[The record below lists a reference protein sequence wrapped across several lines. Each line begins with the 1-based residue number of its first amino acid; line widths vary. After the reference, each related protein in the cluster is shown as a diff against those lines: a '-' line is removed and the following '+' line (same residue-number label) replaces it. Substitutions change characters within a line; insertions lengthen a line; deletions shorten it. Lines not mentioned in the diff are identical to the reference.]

1 MKIIINSNET
11 YEIKD
16 EILTLIDF
24 LNTAEKLKAFTTQII
39 ETGKETLE
47 TETEKIDD
55 GRSDIKEAVYKLK
68 KSGMD
73 NSEIAKKLGIT
84 PLKVKKLYKSAYMTK
99 WHDQKK
105 ESKIGKIM
113 NGNTTKRKIKVRW
126 NDREEVVRLMK
137 TYFKG
142 TPEQRQ
148 KFADK
153 KGMTWVDL
161 TKVVHQ
167 LIKRYKITPQEVGV
181 TELRKIAKRK
191 AKNKINIQ
199 IQPKNQPKKK
209 GRPVGWKKSQPSQS
223 PSPKSESSQ
232 KSETKNPGEADF
244 VKFFELYQK
253 TEVNDEL
260 AKKAVLMLKEF
271 LIKQGKTGT
280 PEDIIEFLNNKFQK
294 EVIPTDKI
302 KSWVNYQRLKSLACN

>member
-16 EILTLIDF
+16 EILTLVDF
-24 LNTAEKLKAFTTQII
+24 LNTAEKLKAFTTTHPTIHTQII
-39 ETGKETLE
+39 ETGKETL
-47 TETEKIDD
+47 ETEKIDD

-73 NSEIAKKLGIT
+73 SSEIAKKLGIT
-84 PLKVKKLYKSAYMTK
+84 SLKVMKLYKSAYMTK

-142 TPEQRQ
+142 TPEQQ
-148 KFADK
+148 KKFADK

-167 LIKRYKITPQEVGV
+167 LIKRYKITPKEIGV
-181 TELRKIAKRK
+181 PELRKIAKRN

-199 IQPKNQPKKK
+199 IPKNQPKKR

-223 PSPKSESSQ
+223 PPSPKSKSESEPESQ

-260 AKKAVLMLKEF
+260 AKKAILMLKEF

-280 PEDIIEFLNNKFQK
+280 CEDIIEFLNNKFQK
-294 EVIPTDKI
+294 EVIPTEKI
-302 KSWVNYQRLKSLACN
+302 KNWVN